1 MNLKMTF
8 PLIKNALSDLRVMHD
23 FNYITPPQTRK
34 EFWEEECDKHPTK
47 STCMT
52 YEV

>member
-8 PLIKNALSDLRVMHD
+8 PHVKNALNDLRVMHD
-23 FNYITPPQTRK
+23 FNYIIPHKTRE
-34 EFWEEECDKHPTK
+34 EFWEEECNKYPTK
-47 STCMT
+47 STCVI